1 MIGIRYICA
10 AAAVTAL
17 CFGWV
22 AFAATGNSGDNPRIM
37 FVQTA
42 PGVSFKDGKLTL
54 MSPATAFFSDRP
66 ARVAGLMPCSNF
78 IKAWSADGEDSFKK
92 NPPNA
97 ALVVFDTNGA
107 PKQMAVT
114 LQNPRFE
121 GQNLT
126 YDASVIK
133 GNVPEGIHK
142 ESALFIDDIRL
153 AAVADCAMYSCPV
166 NGG

>member
-1 MIGIRYICA
+1 
-10 AAAVTAL
+10 
-17 CFGWV
+17 
-22 AFAATGNSGDNPRIM
+22 M

-42 PGVSFKDGKLTL
+42 SGMSFKDGKLTL

-78 IKAWSADGEDSFKK
+78 IKAWSDGDEDSFKK

-97 ALVVFDTNGA
+97 ALVVFDTNGS
-107 PKQMAVT
+107 PEKMAVT

-121 GQNLT
+121 GQDLI
-126 YDASVIK
+126 YDVSIIK
-133 GNVPEGIHK
+133 GNVSEGTHK

-153 AAVADCAMYSCPV
+153 ASVADCGIYHCPV